1 MALTDQELADLE
13 AAAFSGVV
21 NVRHGD
27 KSTSFADPASMIKLV
42 DRARREARGAKR
54 TKVHLARFSR
64 GK

>member
-1 MALTDQELADLE
+1 MPLTDEELADLE

-27 KSTSFADPASMIKLV
+27 KSTSFADPATMVKLV
-42 DRARREARGAKR
+42 DRARRERKGPKR